1 MGRKLYRSTRDR
13 VFGGVCSGLAEYAQV
28 DKGLLRFLTAVA
40 ILVTLVVPGLIA
52 YIVCVLVIP
61 TEEAVLKEQMYNEN
75 GERPAPRTIS
85 PENTRLVIGVGLI
98 LIGAIVILRRW
109 VDLRYALPAA
119 LVILGAILVYK
130 NWGRNE

>member
-1 MGRKLYRSTRDR
+1 MGRRLYRSTRDR